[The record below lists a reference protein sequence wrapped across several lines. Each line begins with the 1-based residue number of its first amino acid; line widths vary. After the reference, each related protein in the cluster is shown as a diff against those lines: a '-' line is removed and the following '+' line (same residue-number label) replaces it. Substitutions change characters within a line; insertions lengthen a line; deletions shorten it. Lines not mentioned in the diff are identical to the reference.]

1 MEKAQEI
8 LFHLDELYSDNAS
21 EERVLLACEKNPIR
35 YQAWVD
41 AFKDYDLSDVLQA
54 IDNYWEFKNSKTKP
68 NVAQIKAILNAHKT
82 EKEVAAT
89 TPAAPVSD
97 CDGIML
103 HVKAI
108 QEGRCRHNM
117 PTYKAAVNY
126 ILEDLLCREL
136 PVEEWQHMTKAK
148 RYAVAMEK
156 GLFNGFDDILCQIC
170 RERTGKD
177 YEFVSENQAK
187 AAKQQS
193 AAQLPINDNR
203 HGEGF
208 VNAGSVL
215 ISHYRQG
222 A

>member
-1 MEKAQEI
+1 MINCDLKNTKFIFDKMKKLYPSFEMPDEIDVEVWTEI
-8 LFHLDELYSDNAS
+8 LEGYSQTDILEALKAYRKNVPYNNAPTP
-21 EERVLLACEKNPIR
+21 A
-35 YQAWVD
+35 
-41 AFKDYDLSDVLQA
+41 AFRPFL
-54 IDNYWEFKNSKTKP
+54 
-68 NVAQIKAILNAHKT
+68 HH
-82 EKEVAAT
+82 EKEVAAAT

-136 PVEEWQHMTKAK
+136 PVEEWQHMSKAK

-156 GLFNGFDDILCQIC
+156 GLFNDFEDILCKVC

-193 AAQLPINDNR
+193 AVKMPINDNR